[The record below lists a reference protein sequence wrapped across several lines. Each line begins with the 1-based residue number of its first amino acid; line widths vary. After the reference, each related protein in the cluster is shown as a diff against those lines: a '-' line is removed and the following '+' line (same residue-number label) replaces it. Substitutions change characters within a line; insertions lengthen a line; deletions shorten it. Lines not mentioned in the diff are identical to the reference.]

1 MGVVSMSDR
10 KKLTRH
16 ESREMVFK
24 LLFAKEFHREDDPL
38 EFYNSFTE
46 DIEDIFGDYVKN
58 TFFGVVES
66 AEKTDAEIESSSI
79 KWKIS
84 RMSISTRSALRLA
97 VYETTSTELPAK
109 VAINE
114 AVEIVKTYDDESAPA
129 FVNGILNKIAREHGL
144 IAPSA
149 EQ

>member
-1 MGVVSMSDR
+1 MSDK

-16 ESREMVFK
+16 ESREMVYK
-24 LLFAKEFHREDDPL
+24 LLFAKEFHKDTELSD
-38 EFYNSFTE
+38 FYASFTE
-46 DIEDIFGDYVKN
+46 DIEDIFGDYVKD
-58 TFFGVVES
+58 TFFGVSENI
-66 AEKTDAEIESSSI
+66 EKIDGEIESSSI

-84 RMSISTRSALRLA
+84 RMSVSTRSALRLA
-97 VYETTSTELPAK
+97 VYEMTSTDLPAK

-114 AVEIVKTYDDESAPA
+114 AVEIVKTFDDESAPA

-144 IAPSA
+144 IASSA